1 MTTLAAESSD
11 VLQHLL
17 LDRALK
23 VVIVVVA
30 LGVLALGMKVIWR
43 RVGRVKERS
52 DGSALS
58 RRRG

>member
-11 VLQHLL
+11 LLQHLL

-30 LGVLALGMKVIWR
+30 LGILVLGMTVVWR
-43 RVGRVKERS
+43 RVGRAKERS
-52 DGSALS
+52 D
-58 RRRG
+58 